1 MSPRLKKKKAGSLGK
16 SADKKI
22 ILKEAK
28 MKTQLFEIEDFKS
41 LTEIRKV
48 ENTTF
53 KIDSISIDLIL
64 KITEDSSRFI
74 DNAVIFFMDIKKAAI
89 SRKIKLSSFKT
100 DKKNWTVKFK
110 ASGTVDNINNL
121 LIDLNTDN
129 IKFITDK
136 KFAN

>member
-1 MSPRLKKKKAGSLGK
+1 MR
-16 SADKKI
+16 
-22 ILKEAK
+22 
-28 MKTQLFEIEDFKS
+28 TQLFEIEESKS
-41 LTEIRKV
+41 LTEIKKV

-74 DNAVIFFMDIKKAAI
+74 DNAGVFFMDIKKAAI